1 MFITKIYS
9 QNFSSSLVP
18 VNADANSSLI
28 DGGIIIT
35 AKYLSPKKKRKIRIA
50 IFVLKYRRNS
60 LI

>member
-35 AKYLSPKKKRKIRIA
+35 AKYLSPKKKKEN
-50 IFVLKYRRNS
+50 KNS
-60 LI
+60 NICSKVQKK